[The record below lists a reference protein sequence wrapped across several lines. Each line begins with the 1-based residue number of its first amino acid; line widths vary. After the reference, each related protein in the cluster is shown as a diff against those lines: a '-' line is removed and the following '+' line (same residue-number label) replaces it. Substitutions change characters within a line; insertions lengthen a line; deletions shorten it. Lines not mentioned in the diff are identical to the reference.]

1 MKQPHELLT
10 QILAD
15 GFFWIEPQGSLFS
28 VWLMSS
34 EASSLMKMLT
44 AMEYSIKVALSSEET
59 KRKIILLIEGFYSIT
74 DDGRKLVRFNN
85 KRKRE

>member
-15 GFFWIEPQGSLFS
+15 FFFLLLQKQNINT
-28 VWLMSS
+28 SS
-34 EASSLMKMLT
+34 KASSLMKMET
-44 AMEYSIKVALSSEET
+44 AKEYSIKVALSSEET